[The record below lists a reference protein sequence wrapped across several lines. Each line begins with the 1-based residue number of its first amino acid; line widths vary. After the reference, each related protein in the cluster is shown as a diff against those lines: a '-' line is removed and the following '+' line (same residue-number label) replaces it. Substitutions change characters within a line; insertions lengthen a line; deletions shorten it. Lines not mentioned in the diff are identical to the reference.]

1 MSAQVKMFEAT
12 LAEVRLPSNTHL
24 SVVSQVTGS

>member
-1 MSAQVKMFEAT
+1 MVAQVKKFEAT

-24 SVVSQVTGS
+24 TLEFQMVGS